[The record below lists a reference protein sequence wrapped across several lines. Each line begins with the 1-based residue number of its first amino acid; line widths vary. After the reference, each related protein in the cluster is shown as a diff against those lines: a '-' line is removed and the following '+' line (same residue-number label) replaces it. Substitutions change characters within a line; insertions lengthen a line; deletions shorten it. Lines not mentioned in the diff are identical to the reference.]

1 VQSQESSQSDLA
13 MTFQRVKKSSIPI
26 FKKPMSQPTALEIAR
41 AAYQPKLPASLSEKS
56 LATKTAL
63 PASNAEEIR
72 AAFPNTFELPAVT
85 FVAGDKASA
94 SAPIRVGVIL
104 SGGPA
109 PGGHNV
115 IAGIFDAIKRINPD
129 SSVFGFSNGPDG
141 LISNKGKELD
151 AATIELYRNTGGFDI
166 IGSGRTKLESHE
178 DFLKAMET
186 VQARQL
192 TALVV
197 IGGDDSNSNASK
209 LAEFAKAQ
217 GSPICVVGVPKTIDG
232 DLRGEYIETSFG
244 FDTASKVYSDLIG
257 NIQRDAISARK
268 YWHFIKL
275 MGRSASHI
283 ALECALQTRATITL
297 ISEEVSERGMTLRQI
312 VDQIADTVAFRAAN
326 GEKFGTVLIPEGLI
340 EFVPE
345 MGALMSE
352 LNELLAHHAD
362 AFNALDTLPQKR
374 EFVSGKLSTAGA
386 ALYRSLPD
394 DIANQLILDRDPHGN
409 VQVARIDTQ
418 RLLIDLVESRL
429 KEMKAAGKFQG
440 NFSPQPHYFGY
451 EGRCAVPSNFDA
463 DYTYTLGFTAA
474 LLLREGLTGYICSVR
489 HLTRPASEWQAGGI
503 PLARMMNMERR
514 HGKMVPVIKKAL
526 VELDGPAFKEFE
538 KNRESWAKTTQFA
551 FPGSIQYFGPS
562 EVCDRPTI
570 TLELESVGK

>member
-1 VQSQESSQSDLA
+1 MRNLF
-13 MTFQRVKKSSIPI
+13 MTYQ
-26 FKKPMSQPTALEIAR
+26 TALEKAR
-41 AAYQPKLPASLSEKS
+41 AAYRPKLPASLSEKS
-56 LATKTAL
+56 VVLKTPL
-63 PASNAEEIR
+63 STSISEEISS
-72 AAFPNTFELPAVT
+72 AFPNTFDLPAVT
-85 FVAGDKASA
+85 FRDGATSEPA
-94 SAPIRVGVIL
+94 APIRAGVIL

-115 IAGIFDAIKRINPD
+115 IAGLFDAIKLINPQ
-129 SSVFGFSNGPDG
+129 SSLFGFLNGPDG
-141 LISNKGKELD
+141 LINNKGIELD
-151 AATIELYRNTGGFDI
+151 AAAIAPYRNTGGFDI
-166 IGSGRTKLESHE
+166 IGSGRTKLESQE
-178 DFLKAMET
+178 DFEKAMAT
-186 VQARQL
+186 AQANNL
-192 TALVV
+192 TALIV
-197 IGGDDSNSNASK
+197 IGGDDSNSNACK
-209 LAEFAKAQ
+209 LAEYAKSK
-217 GSPICVVGVPKTIDG
+217 GFPLCVVGVPKTIDG
-232 DLRGEYIETSFG
+232 DLRGEHIETSFG

-283 ALECALQTRATITL
+283 ALECALQTRPTITL
-297 ISEEVSERGMTLRQI
+297 ISEEVAERGLTLRQI
-312 VDQIADTVAFRAAN
+312 VDQIADSVSHRAAN

-352 LNELLAHHAD
+352 LNELLAHHAE
-362 AFNALDTLPQKR
+362 AFNALETLPQKR
-374 EFVSGKLSTAGA
+374 EFVSGKLSPVGA

-418 RLLIDLVESRL
+418 RLLIDLVEARI
-429 KEMKAAGKFQG
+429 KEMKATGQFKG
-440 NFSPQPHYFGY
+440 SFSPQPHYFGY

-489 HLTRPASEWQAGGI
+489 HLTHPASEWQAGGI
-503 PLARMMNMERR
+503 PMAHMMNMERR

-538 KNRESWAKTTQFA
+538 KHRNSWAKTTQFA
-551 FPGSIQYFGPS
+551 FPGSIQYFGPA

-570 TLELESVGK
+570 TLELESAAK

>member
-1 VQSQESSQSDLA
+1 MQSQESSQSDLA
-13 MTFQRVKKSSIPI
+13 MTFQRVKKSSILI
-26 FKKPMSQPTALEIAR
+26 FNMSQPTALEKAR

-56 LATKTAL
+56 LATKTTL

-85 FVAGDKASA
+85 FVAEDKAPA

-115 IAGIFDAIKRINPD
+115 IAGIFDAIKRINPE

-151 AATIELYRNTGGFDI
+151 AATIECYRNTGGFDI

-192 TALVV
+192 TALAV

-217 GSPICVVGVPKTIDG
+217 GSPLCVVGVPKTIDG

-374 EFVSGKLSTAGA
+374 EFVSGKLSTSGA

-440 NFSPQPHYFGY
+440 SFSPQPHYFGY

>member
-1 VQSQESSQSDLA
+1 MIQQ
-13 MTFQRVKKSSIPI
+13 
-26 FKKPMSQPTALEIAR
+26 TALAQAR
-41 AAYQPKLPASLSEKS
+41 SAYRPKLPASLS
-56 LATKTAL
+56 A
-63 PASNAEEIR
+63 ASSAKQTPLSTSSDSEIR
-72 AAFPNTFELPAVT
+72 ALFPNTFDLPAVT
-85 FVAGDKASA
+85 FENGTAAAATS
-94 SAPIRVGVIL
+94 PIRVGVIL

-115 IAGIFDAIKRINPD
+115 IAGLFDAIKSIHPE
-129 SSVFGFSNGPDG
+129 SSLIGFLNGPDG
-141 LISNKGKELD
+141 LLTNKGIVID
-151 AATIELYRNTGGFDI
+151 AQLLESYRNTGGFDI

-178 DFLKAMET
+178 DFLKALET
-186 VQARQL
+186 AKSRDL

-209 LAEFAKAQ
+209 LAEFAKANNAPL
-217 GSPICVVGVPKTIDG
+217 SVVGVPKTIDG
-232 DLRGEYIETSFG
+232 DLRGEHIETSFG

-283 ALECALQTRATITL
+283 ALECALQTHPNITL
-297 ISEEVSERGMTLRQI
+297 ISEEVAERGLTLKQI
-312 VDQIADTVAFRAAN
+312 VDQIADTVAHRAAN

-345 MGALMSE
+345 MGALIGE
-352 LNELLAHHAD
+352 LNDTLAHHGD
-362 AFNALDTLPQKR
+362 AFNALETLPQKR
-374 EFVSGKLSTAGA
+374 EFVTAKLTAA
-386 ALYRSLPD
+386 AASLYRSLPD

-429 KEMKAAGKFQG
+429 REMKAAGTYKAS
-440 NFSPQPHYFGY
+440 FSPQPHYFGY

-489 HLTRPASEWQAGGI
+489 GLTKPAAEWQAGGI
-503 PLARMMNMERR
+503 PMAQMMNMERR

-538 KNRESWAKTTQFA
+538 KHRTAWAQETHYA
-551 FPGSIQYFGPS
+551 FPGPIQYFGPA

-570 TLELESVGK
+570 TLELESGLI

>member
-1 VQSQESSQSDLA
+1 
-13 MTFQRVKKSSIPI
+13 
-26 FKKPMSQPTALEIAR
+26 MSQPTALEKAR

-56 LATKTAL
+56 LATKTTL

-85 FVAGDKASA
+85 FVAGDKAPA

-115 IAGIFDAIKRINPD
+115 IAGIFDAIKRINPE

-151 AATIELYRNTGGFDI
+151 AATIECYRNTGGFDI

-217 GSPICVVGVPKTIDG
+217 GSPLCVVGVPKTIDG

-374 EFVSGKLSTAGA
+374 EFVSGKLSTSGA

-440 NFSPQPHYFGY
+440 SFSPQPHYFGY